1 MCIRDSGEGY
11 ASFVRTGLAS
21 AATRYYWTKAVDFT
35 GNTSG
40 FSSSANGTTDKVG
53 SGDIADAGVQNVN
66 MQTSAVTTIKI
77 GADATMVPVGFT
89 VSTDASNTTTDALA
103 TIMTVNVDFGTT
115 DTDLLPTKVF
125 VLAGMNFLR
134 TATNNTATSARLVL
148 QSVNSSSTV
157 VTGAG
162 SDMGMSVAAG
172 FSTAIESGNLFAQPT
187 TQVMTYRVMWMSTAA
202 GQFSQGDG
210 HMLILASKR

>member
-1 MCIRDSGEGY
+1 
-11 ASFVRTGLAS
+11 
-21 AATRYYWTKAVDFT
+21 
-35 GNTSG
+35 
-40 FSSSANGTTDKVG
+40 
-53 SGDIADAGVQNVN
+53 
-66 MQTSAVTTIKI
+66 
-77 GADATMVPVGFT
+77 
-89 VSTDASNTTTDALA
+89 
-103 TIMTVNVDFGTT
+103 
-115 DTDLLPTKVF
+115 
-125 VLAGMNFLR
+125 MNFLR
-134 TATNNTATSARLVL
+134 TSTNNTATSARLVL